1 MSVAVES
8 ERRAGLSL
16 SLVLGV
22 GVADTR
28 PVQVVVGTGP
38 LGLAVSRE
46 LRHKGEPFRL
56 VSRGGHS
63 KGSAGTEIVVADVS
77 DAADARRAFE
87 GASVV
92 YQCAVPRYSQWPAL
106 MPRLMRGVIEGASSV
121 GARLVY
127 SDNFYAYGRVSG
139 PLTENLPY
147 KPVGRNTRT
156 RAEVAEAVMKAN
168 TDGRE
173 RATIGRGS
181 DFFGPHALNSSV
193 GERVFGRLLQ
203 GKRAQVLGNP
213 NVPHTVTFLDDFAR
227 ALITLGSRDESL
239 GEVWHVPNAETVP
252 IRRFVELIAEQSGG
266 PPKVQPTTAWMLAII
281 GLFNPDVRAV
291 REVLYQREEPW
302 VVDDSKFQRTFG
314 ADPTPHA
321 DAIKAT
327 LDWFRTQQAGIT

>member
-1 MSVAVES
+1 
-8 ERRAGLSL
+8 
-16 SLVLGV
+16 
-22 GVADTR
+22 VADTR

-127 SDNFYAYGRVSG
+127 SDNLYAYGRVSG

-168 TDGRE
+168 TDGRV